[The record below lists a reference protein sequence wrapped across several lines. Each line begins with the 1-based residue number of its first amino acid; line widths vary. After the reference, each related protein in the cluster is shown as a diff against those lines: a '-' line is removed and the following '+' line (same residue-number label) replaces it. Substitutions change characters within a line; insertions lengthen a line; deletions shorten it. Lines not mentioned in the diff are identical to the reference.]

1 VFGKDGKQDPN
12 TRDTSFIACYQNVGL
27 YANDAIFSKQTKKQF
42 NTCHNINL
50 LYFHASI
57 LKEQPTI
64 MAEVIL
70 MPRLSDT
77 MTEGV
82 IAAWHKKVGDTVNKG
97 DLLAEIETDKATME
111 LESYQQGTLL
121 HLGTNPGGKLQVNDL
136 LAIIGKAGEDVSAEI
151 AKHSGGG
158 TAAPAAEAPKT
169 ETAPAKEEPKAPET
183 KSATDA
189 PAAPAVNTDDAV
201 LMPRLS
207 DTMTEGVIA
216 GWQKNV
222 GDTVKKGDVLADIE
236 TDKATMELESYK
248 DGILLFQ
255 GAKAGEKIQVND
267 LLCII
272 GKEGTDVNAI
282 VAAVKDGTK
291 AEESPKT
298 ESPKEAAPAASTGT
312 VKEGP
317 TAKEAA
323 PTQEVVNEGRI
334 FASPLAK
341 KIAADKGIDL
351 KFVKGTGENGRITR
365 TDLENYKPQES
376 PKTESPKDATNP
388 ATQQPATN
396 NAPAGVVS
404 FDEVPVSQMRK
415 VIAKRLSESLF
426 TAPHFYLT
434 MSIDM
439 DAAVAAR
446 TKLNENAKV
455 KISFNDLV
463 LKATAVALKQ
473 HPKVNSSWLGDKI
486 RYNHHINIGVAV
498 AVDEGLLV
506 PVVRFADT
514 LSLSQITTQ
523 VKDFAQ
529 KAKDKKL
536 QPADWE
542 GSTFTISNLGMFG
555 IDQFTAI
562 INPPDA
568 CILAVGGISQVPVV
582 KNGAVVP
589 GNVMKVTLSCDHRV
603 VDGATGAAFLQTLKS
618 LLEEPLRMLV

>member
-1 VFGKDGKQDPN
+1 
-12 TRDTSFIACYQNVGL
+12 
-27 YANDAIFSKQTKKQF
+27 
-42 NTCHNINL
+42 
-50 LYFHASI
+50 
-57 LKEQPTI
+57 

-82 IAAWHKKVGDTVNKG
+82 IAAWHKNVGDAIKKG

-111 LESYQQGTLL
+111 LESYQNGVLL
-121 HLGTNPGGKLQVNDL
+121 HIGTAKGGKLQVNDL
-136 LAIIGKAGEDVSAEI
+136 LAVVGKAGEDITSILAQ
-151 AKHSGGG
+151 HNGS
-158 TAAPAAEAPKT
+158 APALKVAEQKV
-169 ETAPAKEEPKAPET
+169 EVTASST
-183 KSATDA
+183 
-189 PAAPAVNTDDAV
+189 NTDSSAKTIASSTMEEVV

-216 GWQKNV
+216 SWQKNI
-222 GDTVKKGDVLADIE
+222 GDTVKKGEVLADIE

-248 DGILLFQ
+248 DGVLLYQ

-272 GKEGTDVNAI
+272 GKQGLDVNAI
-282 VAAVKDGTK
+282 VAAVKSGSQQVGK
-291 AEESPKT
+291 LESPKAEV
-298 ESPKEAAPAASTGT
+298 ES
-312 VKEGP
+312 
-317 TAKEAA
+317 
-323 PTQEVVNEGRI
+323 TQPISQSIAQPSVVNEGRI
-334 FASPLAK
+334 FASPLARK
-341 KIAADKGIDL
+341 LAQEKNIDL
-351 KFVKGTGENGRITR
+351 KYVKGTGDGGRITK
-365 TDLENYKPQES
+365 TDVENYTPTTVNSQPS
-376 PKTESPKDATNP
+376 TAVAASVSTQSTN
-388 ATQQPATN
+388 QPIN
-396 NAPAGVVS
+396 IPAGVVS

-415 VIAKRLSESLF
+415 TIARRLSESLF

-434 MSIDM
+434 MSINM

-446 TKLNENAKV
+446 VKLNETSKV

-486 RYNHHINIGVAV
+486 RYNHHVNIGVAV

-506 PVVRFADT
+506 PVVRFADG
-514 LSLSQITTQ
+514 LSLSQIATQ
-523 VKDFAQ
+523 VKDYAQ

-536 QPADWE
+536 QPSDWE

-568 CILAVGGISQVPVV
+568 CILAIGGISQEPVV
-582 KNGAVVP
+582 KNGQIVV
-589 GNVMKVTLSCDHRV
+589 GNIMKVTLSCDHRV

-618 LLEEPLRMLV
+618 LLEEPLRMMI